1 MVKMRP
7 DEMGDLD
14 KIFGSNKRLRDQKQ
28 VFTNL
33 GPPSWSTTL
42 ASKHIDLTLAVWK
55 ELFVAEKAESVPCKK
70 GGGKTHDSCNNS
82 IDFVLEKTKHV
93 VQESSV

>member
-1 MVKMRP
+1 
-7 DEMGDLD
+7 MGGVD
-14 KIFGSNKRLRDQKQ
+14 KIFGSNRCLCDQKQ

-70 GGGKTHDSCNNS
+70 GR
-82 IDFVLEKTKHV
+82 EKTRD
-93 VQESSV
+93 SWNNTNIM